1 MRCQSRP
8 TKAYYITLLVVS
20 WGVVHP
26 LSSEKIYFFSITGG
40 GSFRWLILAQ
50 NEPTGAWKPIIR
62 GECALSYERVPC
74 EAF

>member
-26 LSSEKIYFFSITGG
+26 LSSEKIYF
-40 GSFRWLILAQ
+40 LI
-50 NEPTGAWKPIIR
+50 
-62 GECALSYERVPC
+62 
-74 EAF
+74 